1 MTVKEAEMTARG
13 VLRSMLFV
21 PGDSEKKQAKA
32 AAIGA
37 DALILDLEDSVA
49 ASRRPLARE
58 MTREYL
64 RAADRAGSEL
74 WVRMNPLDSPD
85 ALRDL
90 AAVVC
95 ARPAGLVLPKCDGPH
110 HVRQLAN
117 YLEVL
122 EVEHDI
128 PPNTIGI
135 CAIGTETAIG
145 PFTLGEYRGAPRL
158 RILTWGA
165 EDLSAAIGASSNKG
179 ADGEYSAPFVLAR
192 SLCLFGAH
200 AAGVQPL
207 DTVQPDFR
215 DHARLR
221 RECDEAR
228 RDGFLGKIAIHP
240 DQVAVINEAF
250 TPSAAEIAHAKAVI
264 AAFAANPDA
273 GTLSLD
279 GKMIDK
285 PHLKQAE
292 RIMGI
297 AARAPH

>member
-1 MTVKEAEMTARG
+1 MSDAPR

-32 AAIGA
+32 AGVGA

-58 MTREYL
+58 MTRDYL
-64 RAADRAGSEL
+64 RAADRSGAEL
-74 WVRMNPLDSPD
+74 WVRINPLDSPD

-90 AAVVC
+90 AAVVL
-95 ARPAGLVLPKCDGPH
+95 AAPAGIALPKCDGPH
-110 HVRQLAN
+110 HVRQLAH
-117 YLEVL
+117 YLEAL
-122 EVEHDI
+122 EVEHGI
-128 PPNTIGI
+128 EQGSIGV
-135 CAIGTETAIG
+135 CAIATETAIG
-145 PFTLGEYRGAPRL
+145 PFTLGDYRGAPRL

-165 EDLSAAIGASSNKG
+165 EDLSAALGASSNKG

-215 DHARLR
+215 DNARLK

-240 DQVAVINEAF
+240 DQVAVINDAF
-250 TPSAAEIAHAKAVI
+250 TPSPAEIAHAEAII
-264 AAFAANPDA
+264 AAFAANPEA

-292 RIMGI
+292 RIMGL
-297 AARAPH
+297 AARAPR